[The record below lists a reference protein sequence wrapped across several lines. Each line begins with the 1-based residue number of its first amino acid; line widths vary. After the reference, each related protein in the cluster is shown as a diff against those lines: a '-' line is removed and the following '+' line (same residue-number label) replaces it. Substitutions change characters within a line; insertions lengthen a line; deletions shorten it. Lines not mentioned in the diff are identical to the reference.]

1 MCGKNTKCNIGQA
14 GEEFQ
19 AVGAEKV
26 LTLREKYAILT
37 NTDAVFICAGVAQS
51 VEQLIRNQQVAGS
64 SPVTSSNFSVTKV
77 TEFFDFW
84 RCLLMSEKEYRA
96 LRSALASTRMEGFE
110 VTEQTE
116 KDCIRLLSGDISV
129 ADLVKE
135 IVSRPAKAV

>member
-1 MCGKNTKCNIGQA
+1 M
-14 GEEFQ
+14 
-19 AVGAEKV
+19 
-26 LTLREKYAILT
+26 LT
-37 NTDAVFICAGVAQS
+37 NPFFCAIIFRTELHGIYLVVPGTDAGIAQS

-110 VTEQTE
+110 VTEQAE

>member
-1 MCGKNTKCNIGQA
+1 MFVRNFFSRVTKCGRLKTERG
-14 GEEFQ
+14 GEP
-19 AVGAEKV
+19 V
-26 LTLREKYAILT
+26 LTRYAGI
-37 NTDAVFICAGVAQS
+37 AQS

-77 TEFFDFW
+77 TEFFDF
-84 RCLLMSEKEYRA
+84 RRGLLMGEKEYRA

-116 KDCIRLLSGDISV
+116 KDCIRLLSGDVSV

>member
-1 MCGKNTKCNIGQA
+1 MFVRNFFSRVTKCGRLKTERG
-14 GEEFQ
+14 GEP
-19 AVGAEKV
+19 V
-26 LTLREKYAILT
+26 LTRYAGI
-37 NTDAVFICAGVAQS
+37 AQS